1 MAAQLPNLVLRDHC
15 KEEAKILRAR
25 GISDFQVIVPPTKIK
40 SYSHKVSPTWMLKH
54 YPNMDNDRHAN
65 AEGDTEEGRSYPEQ
79 RTAGN

>member
-1 MAAQLPNLVLRDHC
+1 M
-15 KEEAKILRAR
+15 
-25 GISDFQVIVPPTKIK
+25 IVPPTKIK

-54 YPNMDNDRHAN
+54 HPNMDNDRHAN